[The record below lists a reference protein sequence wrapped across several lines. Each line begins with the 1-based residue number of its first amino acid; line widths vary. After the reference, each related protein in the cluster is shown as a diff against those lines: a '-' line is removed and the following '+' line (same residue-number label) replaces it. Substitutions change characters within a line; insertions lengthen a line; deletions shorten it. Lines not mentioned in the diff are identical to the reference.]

1 MPVSMTPTAD
11 DGTLLLPSGTRLIHI
26 GPHKTGTTSLQAALY
41 VGRPAMLEQG
51 VRHAGRDRNPAA
63 AARAVTGQASTYSEE
78 EAPPIRRWHGL
89 VRQIER
95 AKEPRVVISSEYFA
109 WADPAAIRRI
119 VKDLDPSRVQ
129 IAVTL
134 RPLARILPSM
144 WQQVV
149 QSGTTT
155 PFDTWLDRLF
165 NPPPG
170 DARRAFWYMQRH
182 DELIARWAEV
192 VGPENVTAIVVD
204 ERDHD
209 MVLRVFEQLLGLRRG
224 TLTTVPDLAN
234 RSLTMPEAEAVRAF
248 NIAAKAEGLSK
259 AQHARAMRLGAAQ
272 VMKRRRPEPDEPA
285 VRAPQ
290 WAVDRACEVAREMI
304 GTIATSGVRVVGD
317 LEALAQAPEGR
328 ADDTR
333 GPEVSLSPEIAASM
347 AMGVLIAT
355 GGARRE
361 AKGPGRFPFAEPI
374 EMARVPT
381 LRVLVVVALRVMRAA
396 GASWTALR
404 DRVSGIVRRAD

>member
-1 MPVSMTPTAD
+1 MPVSMTPTAE
-11 DGTLLLPSGTRLIHI
+11 DGTLLLPSGTRLVHI

-51 VRHAGRDRNPAA
+51 VRHAGRGRNPVTAV
-63 AARAVTGQASTYSEE
+63 RAVTGQASTYSEDA
-78 EAPPIRRWHGL
+78 APPIGRWRSF
-89 VRQIER
+89 VREIER
-95 AKEPRVVISSEYFA
+95 AKEPRVVISSEFLA
-109 WADPAAIRRI
+109 WAEPATIRRI
-119 VKDLDPSRVQ
+119 VTDLDPSRVH

-134 RPLARILPSM
+134 RPLVRILPSM

-155 PFDTWLDRLF
+155 PFDAWLDRLF
-165 NPPPG
+165 NAPPG
-170 DARRAFWYMQRH
+170 KARRAFWFMQRH

-204 ERDHD
+204 EREHD

-224 TLTTVPDLAN
+224 TLATVPDLAN

-272 VMKRRRPEPDEPA
+272 VMKLRKPEPDEPR
-285 VRAPQ
+285 VQAPQ
-290 WAVDRACEVAREMI
+290 WAIDRACEVAREMI

-317 LEALAQAPEGR
+317 LDALARAPESR

-333 GPEVSLSPEIAASM
+333 RPEVNPSPEIAASM

-381 LRVLVVVALRVMRAA
+381 FQVVVVVALRAMRAVSA
-396 GASWTALR
+396 RWNGLR
-404 DRVSGIVRRAD
+404 DRVRGVARRTD